1 MKNVRKMLDKLW
13 IIFAMVGTVSA
24 MDIAPFY
31 FEHASGLD
39 PESQEA
45 EWDYLMK
52 YKMFGASGIDFEN
65 GNIRVTDSSGWFG
78 TSHGSFTLQN
88 GGDVVGGP
96 ILIGGDL
103 NIKMGPELFAN
114 GPVNVTGNILVGQET
129 NFSTKNNE
137 FHGHQCVQGDVPSVY
152 A

>member
-65 GNIRVTDSSGWFG
+65 GNIKFFDAKGVEYFLYIDPLDDEDRKRYEIDGTVGTGTFCSIFVEWVIGDSPFI
-78 TSHGSFTLQN
+78 
-88 GGDVVGGP
+88 P
-96 ILIGGDL
+96 I
-103 NIKMGPELFAN
+103 
-114 GPVNVTGNILVGQET
+114 
-129 NFSTKNNE
+129 
-137 FHGHQCVQGDVPSVY
+137 
-152 A
+152 

>member
-65 GNIRVTDSSGWFG
+65 GNIRVFASTYVTSGE
-78 TSHGSFTLQN
+78 TT
-88 GGDVVGGP
+88 
-96 ILIGGDL
+96 
-103 NIKMGPELFAN
+103 ELF
-114 GPVNVTGNILVGQET
+114 PIESDKEWKIIDTILKELQEEVKGET
-129 NFSTKNNE
+129 NE
-137 FHGHQCVQGDVPSVY
+137 
-152 A
+152 